1 MAELPDTISI
11 AIEVSGIEEFER
23 AVSIARE
30 NLMGAM
36 HPGTG
41 IAGAIVG
48 AMERSGMSIQ
58 DFEQHFESGW
68 NFMGIPLTATHDLY
82 SNSCII
88 TCGKCGDEV
97 MRMPLE
103 EFRAGPSAFPYL
115 RDHVLKVL
123 KDSITEH
130 QRKTNCLDHLPW
142 IIEPPQPSVRK
153 IRFRS
158 KKP

>member
-1 MAELPDTISI
+1 
-11 AIEVSGIEEFER
+11 
-23 AVSIARE
+23 
-30 NLMGAM
+30 MGAM

-48 AMERSGMSIQ
+48 VMEMEVGML
-58 DFEQHFESGW
+58 ESRFNNGW
-68 NFMGIPLTATHDLY
+68 SFMGIPLTATHDLY
-82 SNSCII
+82 GNNCII

-97 MRMPLE
+97 MRMALE

-115 RDHVLKVL
+115 RDQVLKEL
-123 KDSITEH
+123 QDSITDH

-142 IIEPPQPSVRK
+142 IIEPPQPRVRK